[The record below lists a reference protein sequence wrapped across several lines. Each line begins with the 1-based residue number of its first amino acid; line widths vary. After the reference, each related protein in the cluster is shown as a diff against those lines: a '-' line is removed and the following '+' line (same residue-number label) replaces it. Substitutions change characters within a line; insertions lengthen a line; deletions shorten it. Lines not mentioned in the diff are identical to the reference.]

1 MRYYNP
7 VTFTQGTRLEIIIKK
22 IYLLLYSQ
30 EILFIISYIN
40 MM

>member
-7 VTFTQGTRLEIIIKK
+7 VTFTQGTRLEIIKK